1 MARKV
6 FFSFHYTNDNWRA
19 SQVRN
24 MGVVN
29 GNAVAKDNDW
39 ETITKGGDKKLKE
52 WIANQM
58 IGRTCTIVLAGSQ
71 TANRKWINYEI
82 EKSWE

>member
-29 GNAVAKDNDW
+29 GSAVAKDND
-39 ETITKGGDKKLKE
+39 
-52 WIANQM
+52 
-58 IGRTCTIVLAGSQ
+58 
-71 TANRKWINYEI
+71 
-82 EKSWE
+82 